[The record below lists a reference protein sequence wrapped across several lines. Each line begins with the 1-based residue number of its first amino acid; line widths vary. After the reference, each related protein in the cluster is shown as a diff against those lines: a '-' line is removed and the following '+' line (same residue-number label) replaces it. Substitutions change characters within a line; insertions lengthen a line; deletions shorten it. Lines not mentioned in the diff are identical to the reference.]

1 EKTGLFLRE
10 ANDRL
15 KDPAFREELV
25 RDHCMEPDTADELI
39 QFLARQREATGADL
53 PHRTHLLVERFHDTL
68 EELGIPQLVFHTLWG
83 GAVNR
88 PLALALAQA
97 YEDRH
102 GRTLEVHSNDDLIV
116 VAIGPEVTPAELL
129 AMVTPESVEV
139 LLRKRLERSG
149 FFGARFRENAAR
161 AL

>member
-1 EKTGLFLRE
+1 
-10 ANDRL
+10 
-15 KDPAFREELV
+15 
-25 RDHCMEPDTADELI
+25 
-39 QFLARQREATGADL
+39 
-53 PHRTHLLVERFHDTL
+53 
-68 EELGIPQLVFHTLWG
+68 
-83 GAVNR
+83 
-88 PLALALAQA
+88 
-97 YEDRH
+97 H

-161 AL
+161 ALLLPRKGFGRRMPLWVNRLRSKRLLESVLPYPDFPILVETWRTCLRDEFDLDNLRRVLRELRDGTIRIQEVR